1 MRIPD
6 IIFYDSFIKYN
17 AEKENKIQKY
27 TNQLASGKK
36 ILQPSDNVLGA
47 VKSLRLKKINETI
60 DSYNRNMDQIQT
72 VLDVSETSLSNIINT
87 SQEARVQIIHILNTG
102 VLDAED
108 AQVLKD
114 YFSSIRDYIIK
125 QANVSIG
132 DSRIF
137 AGVKSQVDP
146 FDSKGNYQG
155 ETLETKVPISKGV
168 ELNTTFDGKTY
179 IGTIKSGLVSNPTEK
194 LGIVKALDDITQ
206 IIDSGDIYKLHSYIS
221 DMGYSSVT
229 SQIDSAAS
237 GTQTLTITSGNSS
250 FSVNY
255 DNTTTLQDLVNAINT
270 NPSNQNVEAFIF
282 QDKDGVYRLGLV
294 NTQDSSQS
302 ITVQDSGT
310 FINKVGGL
318 HHVLDNF
325 DKGFN
330 QALLGRSKIGL
341 QSKIIE
347 DLKPQNEYMK
357 TQFSELISKFEDA
370 DYASVITQLEKVKT
384 AYQALLASFN
394 QNKDLSLLNFLK

>member
-17 AEKENKIQKY
+17 AEKENKIQEY

-60 DSYNRNMDQIQT
+60 DSYNRNMDQVQT
-72 VLDVSETSLSNIINT
+72 ILDVSETSLANIINT
-87 SQEARVQIIHILNTG
+87 SQEARVQIVHVLNTG

-114 YFSSIRDYIIK
+114 YFSSVRDYIIK
-125 QANVSIG
+125 QANVSVG

-137 AGVKSQVDP
+137 AGVKSQLDP
-146 FDSKGNYQG
+146 FDTNGNYQG
-155 ETLETKVPISKGV
+155 ETLETKVPVSKGV

-206 IIDSGDIYKLHSYIS
+206 IIDSGDLYKLHSYIS
-221 DMGYSSVT
+221 DMGYSSAT

-237 GTQTLTITSGNSS
+237 GTQTLTITSGSSS

-270 NPSNQNVEAFIF
+270 NPSNQTVEAFVF

-294 NTQDSSQS
+294 NKQDPSQS

-370 DYASVITQLEKVKT
+370 DYASVITELEKVKT